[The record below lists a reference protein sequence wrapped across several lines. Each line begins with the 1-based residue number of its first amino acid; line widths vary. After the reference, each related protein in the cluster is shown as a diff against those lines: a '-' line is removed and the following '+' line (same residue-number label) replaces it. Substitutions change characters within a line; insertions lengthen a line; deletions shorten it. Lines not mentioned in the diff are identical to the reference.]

1 MSEQTLGYI
10 PSAHPDEALSI
21 GPRAETFVA
30 GLEGQVLDEQVLNGR
45 DLPRS
50 GVTLA
55 EIEDA
60 RALARTAKEQ
70 LARDLADIE
79 HATAALRLAEP
90 ALQSWSQPAMP
101 SAPVARPVW
110 LVIGVLWLS
119 TAIVT
124 VGAAVAIAALA
135 G

>member
-10 PSAHPDEALSI
+10 PSAQSTHEAMTIAPL
-21 GPRAETFVA
+21 AA
-30 GLEGQVLDEQVLNGR
+30 GLEGQAIGGR
-45 DLPRS
+45 DLAS
-50 GVTLA
+50 SDVIQA

-60 RALARTAKEQ
+60 RALVRAAQEQ

-79 HATAALRLAEP
+79 RATAALRLAEP
-90 ALQSWSQPAMP
+90 ALQSWSRPATP
-101 SAPVARPVW
+101 SIPKTRPVW
-110 LVIGVLWLS
+110 LIIGVLWFS